1 MTSIRPLLIAFP
13 ALLFCIG
20 VYGQDSEIQQISA
33 KLTTNLTS
41 EGRKSVA
48 VVDFTD
54 LSGCVTELGRY
65 VAEELS
71 TDLAS
76 QHTSFQVVDRTSLQV
91 IMQENKLAST
101 GVIDPTV
108 ARRLGQIAGVD
119 TLISG
124 TLTPLGDTVH
134 LSVKA
139 LDATTAR
146 VIIADRGDIPRTGAV
161 NDLLARGVGCSGSL
175 PATGTRAQAP
185 SQATPNAPPA
195 TSSVRPITERNYRFD
210 LQSCKEKQG
219 EVVCRLL
226 VTNQGDD
233 RKLWIEAS
241 TSYQGFK
248 REDSESQLFDNLGN
262 GYIAKSVRIANDHGE
277 EGAAWHEFPNGV
289 PTPLQLSFD
298 GVAPDASSIG
308 LLQILCT
315 EYGSGGFQ
323 IRIPFRGIPID
334 K

>member
-1 MTSIRPLLIAFP
+1 MNSVRPPAIAFL
-13 ALLFCIG
+13 ALFLCIG
-20 VYGQDSEIQQISA
+20 SYGQDSEIQQISA

-91 IMQENKLAST
+91 IMQENKLATT
-101 GVIDPTV
+101 GVIDPSV

-124 TLTPLGDTVH
+124 TLTPLGDTAH

-146 VIIADRGDIPRTGAV
+146 IIIADQGEIPRTGAV
-161 NDLLARGVGCSGSL
+161 NELLARGMGCSGSM
-175 PATGTRAQAP
+175 PA
-185 SQATPNAPPA
+185 
-195 TSSVRPITERNYRFD
+195 
-210 LQSCKEKQG
+210 
-219 EVVCRLL
+219 
-226 VTNQGDD
+226 
-233 RKLWIEAS
+233 AS
-241 TSYQGFK
+241 THAQGPSGNQK
-248 REDSESQLFDNLGN
+248 EQNIVHPSMEVQGILAVADSCVADGQVLTCTVTLTSHQQD
-262 GYIAKSVRIANDHGE
+262 ANITF
-277 EGAAWHEFPNGV
+277 GAGARSSGRWVHSEAYDDSGV
-289 PTPLQLSFD
+289 
-298 GVAPDASSIG
+298 
-308 LLQILCT
+308 
-315 EYGSGGFQ
+315 EYGSDSITFARRTSYPYAETSGLLVADTPTHLVMKFNQFNSASVKVTLLSFLLEVRPSGGGYRQSNFNLRNITIQ
-323 IRIPFRGIPID
+323 